1 MENCGEGAL
10 VDWKRALMGIRVLVA
25 DDAELIRRGIKT
37 LLKDRGDISVIGE
50 ASNLPETIQ
59 KAAELLPDVI
69 IIDLRMAAN
78 VNGEL
83 NHLTNGPML
92 VVISF
97 DIGET
102 ADADAKKLGAMKFI
116 DKTHLANDL
125 IPTLLQISPRI
136 NLSNAVTST

>member
-1 MENCGEGAL
+1 M
-10 VDWKRALMGIRVLVA
+10 
-25 DDAELIRRGIKT
+25 T
-37 LLKDRGDISVIGE
+37 
-50 ASNLPETIQ
+50 
-59 KAAELLPDVI
+59 
-69 IIDLRMAAN
+69 AN

-83 NHLTNGPML
+83 NHLTHGPML

-97 DIGET
+97 NIGET